1 MTFDFPHMI
10 VTVLIVFVVVW
21 GMDQTTAFAKMSKGR
36 KTLIKFGVLFTAI
49 FILNILWP
57 YGTGI

>member
-10 VTVLIVFVVVW
+10 VTALIIFAVIW
-21 GMDQTTAFAKMSKGR
+21 GLDRSAALAKMPKGR
-36 KTLIKFGVLFTAI
+36 KRLIVFGVLFVAL
-49 FILNILWP
+49 FVLNLVWP